1 MPQGPIFQAPILK
14 LFVNGGIFW
23 GGRRKFGLEG
33 SANSLTTARVVPLF
47 YGMPELRRRP
57 RYTKIMPVHPIFSH
71 NFREKRGFMQ
81 GYFEIGFSGKKIDIL
96 RVESAYHE
104 HFQDCNDYLSVQK
117 TKGEGFSLFGQNLPS
132 EMLSCP
138 VFLLHFLLATW

>member
-1 MPQGPIFQAPILK
+1 
-14 LFVNGGIFW
+14 
-23 GGRRKFGLEG
+23 
-33 SANSLTTARVVPLF
+33 
-47 YGMPELRRRP
+47 
-57 RYTKIMPVHPIFSH
+57 
-71 NFREKRGFMQ
+71 MQ
-81 GYFEIGFSGKKIDIL
+81 GYSEIGFSGKKIDIL